1 MSRNLSGVVDI
12 LVEEPVIETFYAIEL
27 EFDTTPMYL
36 WTGIGDLVVDAKTYR
51 GVGKFINISEIQE
64 GADLSAK
71 GATVSLS
78 GIPSDMLTMALDE
91 EYQGRKCYIRFG
103 FTNIALGDESLLL
116 TEGGEE
122 ITTEA
127 GEPIDVSISTT
138 DVLFDLFTGYIDQM
152 NIDEGPDTSTIS
164 ISVES
169 KLIDLERPRA
179 RRYTDADQRSR
190 FPGDK
195 AFEFVA
201 RLQKETLTWGS

>member
-1 MSRNLSGVVDI
+1 MTRDLSSVVSI
-12 LVEEPVIETFYAIEL
+12 AVEERVIETFYAIEL
-27 EFDTTPMYL
+27 DFDTTPMYL
-36 WTGIGDLVVDAKTYR
+36 WTGVGDLVVDAVTYR

-78 GIPSDMLTMALDE
+78 GIPSDMLDMAMDE
-91 EYQGRKCYIRFG
+91 DYQGRKCYIRFG
-103 FTNIALGDESLLL
+103 FTNIALGDETPLH
-116 TEGGEE
+116 TEADEE
-122 ITTEA
+122 LHTEA
-127 GEPIDVSISTT
+127 GEVLDVAITTT
-138 DVLFDLFTGYIDQM
+138 DTLFDLFTGYIDQM
-152 NIDEGPDTSTIS
+152 NIDEGPTTSTIS

-169 KLIDLERPRA
+169 KLIDLERPRV

-195 AFEFVA
+195 AFGFVT